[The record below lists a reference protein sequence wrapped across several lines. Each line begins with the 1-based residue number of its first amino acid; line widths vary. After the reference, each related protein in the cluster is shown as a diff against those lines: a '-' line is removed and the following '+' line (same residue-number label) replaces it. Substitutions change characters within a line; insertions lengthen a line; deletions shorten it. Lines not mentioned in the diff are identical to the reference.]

1 MRKTP
6 TTLVTTGAL
15 AAVGG
20 EASARS
26 KASPA
31 HRARFGGPS
40 RWKGAQLC

>member
-6 TTLVTTGAL
+6 RTLVTTAAP

-20 EASARS
+20 GASARS

-40 RWKGAQLC
+40 RGKGAQWC